1 MQLDE
6 IDINQVSRIGGQS
19 LSPLPELAI
28 IYISP
33 TFSLVF
39 TIRRSG
45 VYWHSSVHRQPYE

>member
-33 TFSLVF
+33 TLSLVF